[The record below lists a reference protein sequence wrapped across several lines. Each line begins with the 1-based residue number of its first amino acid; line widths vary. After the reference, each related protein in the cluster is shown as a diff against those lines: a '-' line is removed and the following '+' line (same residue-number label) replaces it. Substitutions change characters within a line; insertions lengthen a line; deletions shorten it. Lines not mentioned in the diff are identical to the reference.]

1 MLLAN
6 IKRKSPGPIVDEGTQ
21 GAVILMP
28 LQCLERFRGFHMTV
42 FTKKELQAQINNIDT
57 RIALLKL
64 PSVTEDERNQADLQ
78 KLNAARSEL
87 LEKMKVAPE

>member
-1 MLLAN
+1 M
-6 IKRKSPGPIVDEGTQ
+6 R
-21 GAVILMP
+21 
-28 LQCLERFRGFHMTV
+28 V

-64 PSVTEDERNQADLQ
+64 PNPTTEEGERIQAELQ
-78 KLNAARSEL
+78 KLDAARGEL